1 MAFLIIVGMVYLAL
15 CAVLFAAQRSLI
27 YPAPHSE
34 PERLRGQPGF
44 GVVPLADGLNVDRF
58 YLPAPPGAPT
68 VVHFHGNGEQ
78 LLGQRGFGQALGD
91 VGLGFLAVE
100 YPGYGASPGSPTE
113 AGLYASAEAALQFLR
128 DQGVKPEDI
137 VLSGRSL
144 GTGVAVEMAR
154 RGYGARMVLVSPY
167 TSMVA
172 MGQRTMPFLPASLLM
187 RDRFLSLDKAPN
199 IPIPVLIIHGE
210 EDEVVPVDMGRTL
223 GQRLPNARV
232 VTVPGAHHNDV
243 LERDGQQELARLAT
257 FALDGS

>member
-1 MAFLIIVGMVYLAL
+1 MALLLIVGMLYLGL

-27 YPAPHSE
+27 YPAPRTE
-34 PERLRGQPGF
+34 PANLRGQPGF
-44 GVVPLADGLNVDRF
+44 GVVPLANGLDVDRF

-78 LLGQRGFGQALGD
+78 LLGQRELGQALGD
-91 VGLGFLAVE
+91 AGLGFLAVE
-100 YPGYGASPGSPTE
+100 YPGYGASPGSPSE

-144 GTGVAVEMAR
+144 GSGVAVEMAR

-172 MGQRTMPFLPASLLM
+172 MGQRTLPFLPAALLM
-187 RDRFLSLDKAPN
+187 RDRFQSLDKARD

-210 EDEVVPVDMGRTL
+210 EDEVVPVDMGRAL
-223 GQRLPNARV
+223 GQRFPHARV

-243 LERDGQQELARLAT
+243 LERSGQQQLARMAT